1 MLKPLEDRVVLS
13 VNDNKE
19 EKTSSGIV
27 IPIKEENLRSI
38 RATVVEVGPGRL
50 EDGKVT
56 PIPLK
61 KDDIVI
67 IDKYCGTDVNYDD
80 KTYKIVREADILAIV
95 E

>member
-1 MLKPLEDRVVLS
+1 MLKPLSDRIVLI
-13 VNDNKE
+13 VDNSKE

-27 IPIKEENLRSI
+27 IPIKEDNLRSI
-38 RATVVEVGPGRL
+38 RATVVSVGPGRI
-50 EDGKVT
+50 EDGKVI